1 MTVKNHIPPD
11 ESEFVSVIIPTRNR
25 RELLRRT
32 IKSLI
37 NQSYPE
43 TCFEIIVVDNSS
55 TDGTGEMVQSLQ
67 EEATHILRY
76 YRKENEGPGSSRN
89 FGISKARG
97 TIVAFTDSDCV
108 ADRSW
113 LKNGVAKM
121 ADGVGIVQ
129 GKTLPD
135 PDQPQRTLQQTMN
148 IVSENSYYQ
157 TCNIF
162 YRKEGLESAGGF
174 SPEFCGLNFFG
185 KPRWGGEDTDLAWR
199 VKKQGWKSV
208 FTDDSVVYHHVF
220 PVRSFREFI
229 QSVHL
234 TIIFTLARIFKKHP
248 EMRSTILYRR
258 IFKSRQRALFYL
270 FLLSL
275 ISGMFVH
282 WGFYLF
288 GLPYLTRLLRVSFEG
303 RPLKAYHRGI
313 ALLCIIFFIEL
324 IESVLSL
331 AASLVYRTVIL

>member
-1 MTVKNHIPPD
+1 
-11 ESEFVSVIIPTRNR
+11 
-25 RELLRRT
+25 LLKRT
-32 IKSLI
+32 IESLI
-37 NQSYPE
+37 HQSYPKAS
-43 TCFEIIVVDNSS
+43 FEIIVVDNSS

-67 EEATHILRY
+67 EKTSHNLRY
-76 YRKENEGPGSSRN
+76 YSKENEGPGSSRN
-89 FGISKARG
+89 FGIAKAGG
-97 TIVAFTDSDCV
+97 TIVAFTDSDCI
-108 ADRSW
+108 ADHDW

-121 ADGVGIVQ
+121 TDGVGIVQ

-135 PDQPQRTLQQTMN
+135 SDQPHRTLQQTMKV
-148 IVSENSYYQ
+148 VSEDSYYQ

-162 YRKEGLESAGGF
+162 YRKERLVSAGGF

-199 VKKQGWKSV
+199 VKKEGWKSV
-208 FTDDSVVYHHVF
+208 FADDSVVYHHVF
-220 PVRSFREFI
+220 PVNSLRDFI

-248 EMRSTILYRR
+248 EIRSTILYRR
-258 IFKSRQRALFYL
+258 IFKSKQRALFYL
-270 FLLSL
+270 FMLSL

-288 GLPYLTRLLRVSFEG
+288 GLPYLTRLLRVSFQR
-303 RPLKAYHRGI
+303 RPLRAYHRGI
-313 ALLCIIFFIEL
+313 ALLCIIVFIEL

-331 AASLVYRTVIL
+331 SASLVHRTVIL